1 MFGPAQWIW
10 CPGLSGINLYA
21 DFFTPFSVSGAGDP
35 LLLHISAEHQY
46 AAFVNGTFAASG
58 QYTDLPQSKVYQTHD
73 ISPAAAP
80 GENQL
85 WVRVYYQGTDSLTWQ
100 SGCAGLLFA
109 IEEGGAVVC
118 ASGPQTL
125 CAPAPAYDAL
135 GVARLTTQLGFS
147 FTYHQQREWP
157 APVPHIA
164 LCRAVPA
171 PRTGSLKPRAIPHL
185 ILRAPAAAAVQ
196 SQGVFFC
203 GPPGRTPGDACQY
216 AALAYRERED
226 LFRRAGRPALPDA
239 RGLSF
244 EAAEGDG
251 VYLLLDLGE
260 PLCGLLTLELDLPA
274 GTRVDVAFG
283 EHLEDLRV
291 RSGVGGRSFC
301 ALYYAAAGRR
311 SFTHWFKRLGARYLQ
326 LYIHARRGAVHYA
339 GLRPVEYPV
348 DPGPQ
353 LACGDRLH
361 TAVFNAAK
369 ATLHNCM
376 HEHFE
381 DCPWREQALYAMDSR
396 LQMLCAY
403 YAFGEYRL
411 ARESI
416 RLLGQS
422 LRPDGLL
429 ELCSPGKDRVTIPSF
444 TLAWPCQLADYV
456 LFSGDVAFGEEML
469 PTALRIAQAALG
481 RVAASGLVP
490 AYTQP
495 GCWNFYEWSP
505 GLDGGE
511 IHRTAPLPARFD
523 APLSA
528 FLILALQSIS
538 RLCGWLGKPDAAAGL
553 DAAADRLGAALEA
566 FWNESAGCY
575 AAYLSPGGSRT
586 HYAQLTQAL
595 ILCSG
600 ACPAPRRSGL
610 ARRLLQGEGL
620 LPLTL
625 SSCFFRYEAL
635 LSEDGLAP
643 AVFDEIARRWG
654 GMLLNGART
663 FWETERGAEDFHR
676 AGSLCHGWS
685 AIPIYFYF
693 AYGLGIR
700 PTQPGFSAY
709 VVAPAHTGVSFPSG
723 SVLTPG
729 GLLSIP

>member
-1 MFGPAQWIW
+1 
-10 CPGLSGINLYA
+10 
-21 DFFTPFSVSGAGDP
+21 
-35 LLLHISAEHQY
+35 
-46 AAFVNGTFAASG
+46 
-58 QYTDLPQSKVYQTHD
+58 
-73 ISPAAAP
+73 
-80 GENQL
+80 
-85 WVRVYYQGTDSLTWQ
+85 
-100 SGCAGLLFA
+100 
-109 IEEGGAVVC
+109 
-118 ASGPQTL
+118 
-125 CAPAPAYDAL
+125 
-135 GVARLTTQLGFS
+135 
-147 FTYHQQREWP
+147 
-157 APVPHIA
+157 
-164 LCRAVPA
+164 
-171 PRTGSLKPRAIPHL
+171 
-185 ILRAPAAAAVQ
+185 
-196 SQGVFFC
+196 
-203 GPPGRTPGDACQY
+203 
-216 AALAYRERED
+216 
-226 LFRRAGRPALPDA
+226 
-239 RGLSF
+239 
-244 EAAEGDG
+244 
-251 VYLLLDLGE
+251 
-260 PLCGLLTLELDLPA
+260 
-274 GTRVDVAFG
+274 
-283 EHLEDLRV
+283 
-291 RSGVGGRSFC
+291 
-301 ALYYAAAGRR
+301 
-311 SFTHWFKRLGARYLQ
+311 
-326 LYIHARRGAVHYA
+326 
-339 GLRPVEYPV
+339 
-348 DPGPQ
+348 
-353 LACGDRLH
+353 
-361 TAVFNAAK
+361 
-369 ATLHNCM
+369 
-376 HEHFE
+376 
-381 DCPWREQALYAMDSR
+381 MDSR

-416 RLLGQS
+416 RLLGRS

-511 IHRTAPLPARFD
+511 IHRTAPFPARFD

-553 DAAADRLGAALEA
+553 DAEADRLGAALEA
-566 FWNESAGCY
+566 FWNESSGCY
-575 AAYLSPGGSRT
+575 AAYLSPGGSRA

-610 ARRLLQGEGL
+610 AHRLLQGEGL

-635 LSEDGLAP
+635 LAEDGLAP

-709 VVAPAHTGVSFPSG
+709 VVAPAHIGVSFPSG